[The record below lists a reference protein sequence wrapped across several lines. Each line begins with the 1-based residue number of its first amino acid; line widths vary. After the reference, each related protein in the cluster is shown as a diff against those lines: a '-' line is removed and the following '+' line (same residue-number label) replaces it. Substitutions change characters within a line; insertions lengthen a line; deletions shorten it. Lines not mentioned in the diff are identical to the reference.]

1 LIKIVLLNISKRI
14 EIKIM
19 KKISLF
25 LALLAPGIIYADILL
40 HVGNLIDTD
49 NGEISKAVTI
59 RINGNKISEVT
70 KGYAIPN
77 KDDEIINLK
86 QSYVMPGFMDMHVH
100 LAQEY
105 VPKAERESKIE
116 PEYRTLFAANAA
128 SKTLMAGF
136 TTVRNLGDG
145 GMETISLRE
154 AIKQGLAIGPRI
166 FTSGKT
172 IATTGGHGDPTNG
185 MPKDNYA
192 PPTPEEGVID
202 SPAEAIKAV
211 RQRYKDGTDGIKI
224 TATGGVLSV
233 AKSGENPQF
242 TDAELLAIV
251 STANDYGLWTAAH
264 AHGKEGMKRAVIA
277 GINSIE
283 HGTYMDQEVMEL
295 MKARGTYY
303 VPTIMAGD
311 WVAEKAKIPN
321 FFPALVKPK
330 AEKIG
335 PQIESTFAAAYKAG
349 VKIAFGTDSGVSA
362 HGDNWQEFILM
373 TNAGMT
379 NKDALKSAT
388 IETAKLLRIEDKL
401 GQIKP
406 GMLADIIAVQENP
419 IDDIST
425 VKNVSFVMKD
435 GVIYKQNS

>member
-1 LIKIVLLNISKRI
+1 
-14 EIKIM
+14 M

-25 LALLAPGIIYADILL
+25 LFLSISHFINADTLL
-40 HVGNLIDTD
+40 HVGNLLDTND
-49 NGEISKAVTI
+49 GKVAKAVTI
-59 RINGNKISEVT
+59 KIKGNKIAEIT
-70 KGYAIPN
+70 KGYATPKQN
-77 KDDEIINLK
+77 DEVVNLK
-86 QSYVMPGFMDMHVH
+86 QSYVLPGFMDMHVH

-105 VPKAERESKIE
+105 VPKAERQSKIE
-116 PEYRTLFAANAA
+116 PEYRALFAANAA

-136 TTVRNLGDG
+136 TSVRNVGDG

-154 AIKQGLAIGPRI
+154 AINQGLVIGPRI

-202 SPAEAIKAV
+202 SPEEAIKAV

-242 TDAELLAIV
+242 TDAELMAIV

-264 AHGKEGMKRAVIA
+264 AHGKEGMKRAVLA

-283 HGTYMDQEVMEL
+283 HGTYMDQEIMDL

-321 FFPALVKPK
+321 FFPTLVKPK

-335 PQIESTFAAAYKAG
+335 PQITSTFAEAYKAG

-373 TNAGMT
+373 TNAGMS
-379 NKDALKSAT
+379 NEDALKSAT
-388 IETAKLLRIEDKL
+388 IETAKLLRVEDQL

-406 GMLADIIAVQENP
+406 GMFADIIAFQKNP
-419 IDDIST
+419 IEDISI
-425 VKNVSFVMKD
+425 VENVSFVMKD
-435 GVIYKQNS
+435 GVIYKQSL

>member
-1 LIKIVLLNISKRI
+1 MKN
-14 EIKIM
+14 M
-19 KKISLF
+19 KKINF
-25 LALLAPGIIYADILL
+25 LLVLLISGLTNADTLL
-40 HVGNLIDTD
+40 HVGNLLDTN

-59 RINGNKISEVT
+59 RISGNKISEIT
-70 KGYAIPN
+70 KGYATPK
-77 KDDEIINLK
+77 KDDEVVNLK
-86 QSYVMPGFMDMHVH
+86 QSFVLPGFMDMHVH

-105 VPKAERESKIE
+105 VPKAERQLKIE
-116 PEYRTLFAANAA
+116 PEYRALFAANAA
-128 SKTLMAGF
+128 TKTLMAGF
-136 TTVRNLGDG
+136 TSVRNLGDG

-185 MPKDNYA
+185 MSKDNYT

-202 SPAEAIKAV
+202 SPEEAIKAV

-242 TDAELLAIV
+242 TDAELVAIV
-251 STANDYGLWTAAH
+251 TTANDYGLWTAAH

-283 HGTYMDQEVMEL
+283 HGTYMDQEVMDL

-335 PQIESTFAAAYKAG
+335 PQIQSTFAEAYKAG

-373 TNAGMT
+373 TNAGMS

-388 IETAKLLRIEDKL
+388 IETAKLLKVEDKL

-406 GMLADIIAVQENP
+406 GMLADIIAVQKNP
-419 IDDIST
+419 IEDIST
-425 VKNVSFVMKD
+425 VENVSFVMKD
-435 GVIYKQNS
+435 GVIYKQSS

>member
-1 LIKIVLLNISKRI
+1 MFRI
-14 EIKIM
+14 NNYKKYM
-19 KKISLF
+19 KKV
-25 LALLAPGIIYADILL
+25 ALLFALSISALINADTLL
-40 HVGNLIDTD
+40 HVGNLLDTN

-59 RINGNKISEVT
+59 RIKGNKILEVT
-70 KGYAIPN
+70 KGYATPKKN
-77 KDDEIINLK
+77 DEIVNLK
-86 QSYVMPGFMDMHVH
+86 QSYVLPGFMDMHVH

-105 VPKAERESKIE
+105 VPKAERRTKIE
-116 PEYRTLFAANAA
+116 PEYRALFAANAA

-136 TTVRNLGDG
+136 TSVRNLGDG
-145 GMETISLRE
+145 GMETISLRD
-154 AIKQGLAIGPRI
+154 AIKEGLVIGPRI

-185 MPKDNYA
+185 MPKDNYS
-192 PPTPEEGVID
+192 PPSPEEGVID
-202 SPAEAIKAV
+202 SPEDAKKAV
-211 RQRYKDGTDGIKI
+211 RQRYKDGADGIKI

-242 TDAELLAIV
+242 TDDELNSIV
-251 STANDYGLWTAAH
+251 ATANDYGLWTAAH

-283 HGTYMDQEVMEL
+283 HGTYMDQEVMDL
-295 MKARGTYY
+295 MKSKGTYY

-335 PQIESTFAAAYKAG
+335 PQIQSTFAKAYKAG

-379 NKDALKSAT
+379 NQDALKSAT

-406 GMLADIIAVQENP
+406 GMLADIIAVQQNP
-419 IDDIST
+419 VEDIST
-425 VKNVSFVMKD
+425 VENVIFVMKD
-435 GVIYKQNS
+435 GVIYKDNT

>member
-1 LIKIVLLNISKRI
+1 MFRI
-14 EIKIM
+14 NNHKKYM
-19 KKISLF
+19 KKV
-25 LALLAPGIIYADILL
+25 ALLFALSISALINADTLL
-40 HVGNLIDTD
+40 HVGNLLDTN

-59 RINGNKISEVT
+59 RIKGNKILEVT
-70 KGYAIPN
+70 KGYATPKKN
-77 KDDEIINLK
+77 DEIVNLK
-86 QSYVMPGFMDMHVH
+86 QSYVLPGFMDMHVH

-105 VPKAERESKIE
+105 VPKAERRSKIE
-116 PEYRTLFAANAA
+116 PEYRALFAANAA

-136 TTVRNLGDG
+136 TSVRNLGDG
-145 GMETISLRE
+145 GMETISLRD
-154 AIKQGLAIGPRI
+154 AIKEGLVIGPRI

-185 MPKDNYA
+185 MPKDNYS
-192 PPTPEEGVID
+192 PPSPEEGVID
-202 SPAEAIKAV
+202 SPEDAKKAV
-211 RQRYKDGTDGIKI
+211 RQRYKDGADGIKI

-242 TDAELLAIV
+242 TDEELNSIV
-251 STANDYGLWTAAH
+251 ATANDYGLWTAAH

-283 HGTYMDQEVMEL
+283 HGTYMDQEVMDL
-295 MKARGTYY
+295 MKSKGTYY

-335 PQIESTFAAAYKAG
+335 PQIQSTFAKAYKAG

-379 NKDALKSAT
+379 NQDALKSAT

-406 GMLADIIAVQENP
+406 GMLADIIAVQQNP
-419 IDDIST
+419 VEDIST
-425 VKNVSFVMKD
+425 VENVIFVMKD
-435 GVIYKQNS
+435 GVIFKDNT

>member
-1 LIKIVLLNISKRI
+1 
-14 EIKIM
+14 M
-19 KKISLF
+19 KKIALILF
-25 LALLAPGIIYADILL
+25 LSVSNLIIADTLL

-49 NGEISKAVTI
+49 SGDITKAVTI
-59 RINGNKISEVT
+59 RVIGNEISEVT
-70 KGYAIPN
+70 KGYANPN
-77 KDDEIINLK
+77 KNDQVINLK
-86 QSYVMPGFMDMHVH
+86 QSFVLPGFMDMHVH

-116 PEYRTLFAANAA
+116 PEYRALFAANAA

-136 TTVRNLGDG
+136 TSVRNLGDG

-154 AIKQGLAIGPRI
+154 AIRKGLVIGPRI

-185 MPKDNYA
+185 MPKDNYS

-202 SPAEAIKAV
+202 SPEEAIKAV

-242 TDAELLAIV
+242 TNAELIAIIA
-251 STANDYGLWTAAH
+251 TANDYGLWTAAH

-283 HGTYMDQEVMEL
+283 HGTYMDQEVMDL

-311 WVAEKAKIPN
+311 WVAKKAKIPN

-335 PQIESTFAAAYKAG
+335 PQIQSTFAKAYKAG

-373 TNAGMT
+373 TDAGMS

-388 IETAKLLRIEDKL
+388 IETAKLLRVEDKI

-406 GMLADIIAVQENP
+406 GMLADIIAVQNNP
-419 IDDIST
+419 IEDIST

>member
-1 LIKIVLLNISKRI
+1 
-14 EIKIM
+14 M
-19 KKISLF
+19 KKIALILF
-25 LALLAPGIIYADILL
+25 LSVSNLVIADTLL

-49 NGEISKAVTI
+49 NGDITKAVTI
-59 RINGNKISEVT
+59 RVIGNEISEIT
-70 KGYAIPN
+70 KGYANPKKNDQVI
-77 KDDEIINLK
+77 DLK
-86 QSYVMPGFMDMHVH
+86 QLFVLPGFMDMHVH

-105 VPKAERESKIE
+105 VPKAERETKIE
-116 PEYRTLFAANAA
+116 PEYRALFAANAA

-136 TTVRNLGDG
+136 TSVRNLGDG

-154 AIKQGLAIGPRI
+154 AIRKGLAIGPRI

-185 MPKDNYA
+185 MPKDNYS

-202 SPAEAIKAV
+202 SPEEAIKAV

-242 TDAELLAIV
+242 TNAELIAIIA
-251 STANDYGLWTAAH
+251 TANDYGLWTAAH

-283 HGTYMDQEVMEL
+283 HGTYMDQEVMDL

-311 WVAEKAKIPN
+311 WVAKKAKIPN

-335 PQIESTFAAAYKAG
+335 PQIQSTFAKAYKAG

-373 TNAGMT
+373 TDAGMS

-388 IETAKLLRIEDKL
+388 IETAKLLRVEDKL

-406 GMLADIIAVQENP
+406 GMLADIIAVQNNP
-419 IDDIST
+419 IEDIST

>member
-1 LIKIVLLNISKRI
+1 
-14 EIKIM
+14 M
-19 KKISLF
+19 KKIALILF
-25 LALLAPGIIYADILL
+25 LSVSNLIIADTLL

-49 NGEISKAVTI
+49 SGDITKAVTI
-59 RINGNKISEVT
+59 RVIGNEISEVT
-70 KGYAIPN
+70 KGYANPN
-77 KDDEIINLK
+77 KNDQVINLK
-86 QSYVMPGFMDMHVH
+86 QSFVLPGFMDMHVH

-116 PEYRTLFAANAA
+116 PEYRALFAANAA

-136 TTVRNLGDG
+136 TSVRNLGDG

-154 AIKQGLAIGPRI
+154 AIRKGLAIGPRI

-185 MPKDNYA
+185 MPKDNYS

-202 SPAEAIKAV
+202 SPEEAIKAV

-242 TDAELLAIV
+242 TNAELIAIIA
-251 STANDYGLWTAAH
+251 TANDYGLWTAAH

-283 HGTYMDQEVMEL
+283 HGTYMDQEVMDL

-311 WVAEKAKIPN
+311 WVAKKAKIPN

-335 PQIESTFAAAYKAG
+335 PQIQSTFAKAYKAG

-373 TNAGMT
+373 TDAGMS

-388 IETAKLLRIEDKL
+388 IETAKLLRVEDKL

-406 GMLADIIAVQENP
+406 GMLADIIAVQNNP
-419 IDDIST
+419 IEDIST

-435 GVIYKQNS
+435 GVIYKQNL

>member
-1 LIKIVLLNISKRI
+1 
-14 EIKIM
+14 M
-19 KKISLF
+19 KKITFLF
-25 LALLAPGIIYADILL
+25 ALSISNFIIADTLL
-40 HVGNLIDTD
+40 HVGNLLDTS

-59 RINGNKISEVT
+59 RIFENKITEVT
-70 KGYAIPN
+70 KGYATPKKN
-77 KDDEIINLK
+77 DEVVNLK
-86 QSYVMPGFMDMHVH
+86 QSYVLPGFMDMHVH

-105 VPKAERESKIE
+105 VPKAERQSKIE
-116 PEYRTLFAANAA
+116 PEFRALFAANAA

-136 TTVRNLGDG
+136 TSVRNLGDG

-185 MPKDNYA
+185 MSKDKYV

-202 SPAEAIKAV
+202 SPQDAKIAV

-242 TDAELLAIV
+242 TDEELRAIV
-251 STANDYGLWTAAH
+251 TTANDYGLWTAAH
-264 AHGKEGMKRAVIA
+264 AHGKEGMKRAVLA

-283 HGTYMDQEVMEL
+283 HGTYMDQEVMDL
-295 MKARGTYY
+295 MKAKGTYY

-335 PQIESTFAAAYKAG
+335 PQIQSTFSQAYKAG

-388 IETAKLLRIEDKL
+388 IETAKLLRMEGML

-406 GMLADIIAVQENP
+406 GMLADIIAVKKNP
-419 IDDIST
+419 IQDISA
-425 VKNVSFVMKD
+425 VENVSFVMKD
-435 GVIYKQNS
+435 GVIYKQD

>member
-1 LIKIVLLNISKRI
+1 
-14 EIKIM
+14 M

-25 LALLAPGIIYADILL
+25 LFLSISYFINADTLL
-40 HVGNLIDTD
+40 HVGNLLDTND
-49 NGEISKAVTI
+49 GKVAKAVTI
-59 RINGNKISEVT
+59 KIKGNKITEIT
-70 KGYAIPN
+70 KGYATPTQN
-77 KDDEIINLK
+77 DEVVNLK
-86 QSYVMPGFMDMHVH
+86 QSYVLPGFMDMHVH

-105 VPKAERESKIE
+105 VPKAERQSKIE
-116 PEYRTLFAANAA
+116 PEYRALFAANAA

-136 TTVRNLGDG
+136 TSVRNVGDG

-154 AIKQGLAIGPRI
+154 AINQGLVIGPRI

-202 SPAEAIKAV
+202 SPEEAIKAV

-242 TDAELLAIV
+242 TDAELIAIV

-264 AHGKEGMKRAVIA
+264 AHGKEGMKRAVLA

-283 HGTYMDQEVMEL
+283 HGTYMDQEIMDL

-335 PQIESTFAAAYKAG
+335 PQITSTFAQAYEAG

-373 TNAGMT
+373 TNAGMS
-379 NKDALKSAT
+379 NEDALKSAT
-388 IETAKLLRIEDKL
+388 IETAKLLRVEDQL

-406 GMLADIIAVQENP
+406 GMFADIIAFQKNP
-419 IDDIST
+419 IEDISI
-425 VKNVSFVMKD
+425 VENVSFVMKD
-435 GVIYKQNS
+435 GVIYKQSL

>member
-1 LIKIVLLNISKRI
+1 
-14 EIKIM
+14 M

-25 LALLAPGIIYADILL
+25 LLLLISHFINADTLL
-40 HVGNLIDTD
+40 HVGNLLDTND
-49 NGEISKAVTI
+49 GKVAKAVTI
-59 RINGNKISEVT
+59 KIKGNKITEIT
-70 KGYAIPN
+70 KGYATPTQN
-77 KDDEIINLK
+77 DEVVNLK
-86 QSYVMPGFMDMHVH
+86 QSYVLPGFMDMHVH

-105 VPKAERESKIE
+105 VPKAERQSKIE
-116 PEYRTLFAANAA
+116 PEYRALFAANAA

-136 TTVRNLGDG
+136 TSVRNVGDG

-154 AIKQGLAIGPRI
+154 AINQGLVIGPRI

-202 SPAEAIKAV
+202 SPEEAIKAV

-242 TDAELLAIV
+242 TDAELIAIV

-264 AHGKEGMKRAVIA
+264 AHGKEGMKRAVLA

-283 HGTYMDQEVMEL
+283 HGTYMDQEIMDL

-335 PQIESTFAAAYKAG
+335 PQITSTFAQAYKAG

-373 TNAGMT
+373 TNAGMS
-379 NKDALKSAT
+379 NEDALKSAT
-388 IETAKLLRIEDKL
+388 IETAKLLRVEDQL

-406 GMLADIIAVQENP
+406 GMFADIIAFQKNP
-419 IDDIST
+419 IEDISI

-435 GVIYKQNS
+435 GVIYKQSL

>member
-1 LIKIVLLNISKRI
+1 
-14 EIKIM
+14 M
-19 KKISLF
+19 KKV
-25 LALLAPGIIYADILL
+25 ALLFALSISALINADTLL
-40 HVGNLIDTD
+40 HVGNLLDTN

-59 RINGNKISEVT
+59 RIKGNKILEVT
-70 KGYAIPN
+70 KGYATPKKN
-77 KDDEIINLK
+77 DEIVNLK
-86 QSYVMPGFMDMHVH
+86 QSYVLPGFMDMHVH

-105 VPKAERESKIE
+105 VPKAERRSKIE
-116 PEYRTLFAANAA
+116 PEYRALFAANAA

-136 TTVRNLGDG
+136 TSVRNLGDG
-145 GMETISLRE
+145 GMETISLRD
-154 AIKQGLAIGPRI
+154 AIKEGLVIGPRI

-185 MPKDNYA
+185 MPKDNYS
-192 PPTPEEGVID
+192 PPSPEEGVID
-202 SPAEAIKAV
+202 SPEDAKKAV
-211 RQRYKDGTDGIKI
+211 RQRYKDGADGIKI
-224 TATGGVLSV
+224 TATVGVLSV

-242 TDAELLAIV
+242 TDEELNSIV
-251 STANDYGLWTAAH
+251 ATANDYGLWTAAH

-283 HGTYMDQEVMEL
+283 HGTYMDQEVMDL
-295 MKARGTYY
+295 MKSKGTYY

-335 PQIESTFAAAYKAG
+335 PQIQSTFAKAYKAG

-379 NKDALKSAT
+379 NQDALKSAT

-406 GMLADIIAVQENP
+406 GMLADIIAVQQNP
-419 IDDIST
+419 VEDIST
-425 VKNVSFVMKD
+425 VENVIFVMKD
-435 GVIYKQNS
+435 GVIFKDNT

>member
-1 LIKIVLLNISKRI
+1 
-14 EIKIM
+14 M
-19 KKISLF
+19 KKISFFLF
-25 LALLAPGIIYADILL
+25 LSISNFINADTLL
-40 HVGNLIDTD
+40 HVGNLLDTND
-49 NGEISKAVTI
+49 GKVAKAVTI
-59 RINGNKISEVT
+59 KIKGNKITEIT
-70 KGYAIPN
+70 KGYATPTQN
-77 KDDEIINLK
+77 DEVVNLK
-86 QSYVMPGFMDMHVH
+86 QSYVLPGFMDMHVH

-105 VPKAERESKIE
+105 VPKAERQSKIE
-116 PEYRTLFAANAA
+116 PEYRALFAANAA

-136 TTVRNLGDG
+136 TSVRNVGDG

-154 AIKQGLAIGPRI
+154 AINQGLVIGPRI

-202 SPAEAIKAV
+202 SPEEAIKAV

-242 TDAELLAIV
+242 TDAELIAIV

-264 AHGKEGMKRAVIA
+264 AHGKEGMKRAVLA

-283 HGTYMDQEVMEL
+283 HGTYMDQEIMDL

-335 PQIESTFAAAYKAG
+335 PQITSTFARAYEAG

-373 TNAGMT
+373 TNAGMS
-379 NKDALKSAT
+379 NEDALKSAT
-388 IETAKLLRIEDKL
+388 IETAKLLRVEDQL

-406 GMLADIIAVQENP
+406 GMLADIIAFQKNP
-419 IDDIST
+419 IENISI
-425 VKNVSFVMKD
+425 VENVSFVMKD
-435 GVIYKQNS
+435 GVIYKQSL

>member
-1 LIKIVLLNISKRI
+1 
-14 EIKIM
+14 M

-25 LALLAPGIIYADILL
+25 LFLSISHFINADTLL
-40 HVGNLIDTD
+40 HVGNLLDTND
-49 NGEISKAVTI
+49 GKVAKAVTI
-59 RINGNKISEVT
+59 KIKGNKITEIT
-70 KGYAIPN
+70 KGYATPTQN
-77 KDDEIINLK
+77 DEVVNLK
-86 QSYVMPGFMDMHVH
+86 QSYVLPGFMDMHVH

-105 VPKAERESKIE
+105 VPKAERQSKIE
-116 PEYRTLFAANAA
+116 PEYRALFAANAA

-136 TTVRNLGDG
+136 TSVRNVGDG

-154 AIKQGLAIGPRI
+154 AINQGLMIGPRI

-202 SPAEAIKAV
+202 SPEEAIKAV

-242 TDAELLAIV
+242 TDAELIAIV

-264 AHGKEGMKRAVIA
+264 AHGKEGMKRAVLA

-283 HGTYMDQEVMEL
+283 HGTYMDQEIMDL

-335 PQIESTFAAAYKAG
+335 PQITSTFAQAYEAG

-373 TNAGMT
+373 TNAGMS
-379 NKDALKSAT
+379 NEDALKSAT
-388 IETAKLLRIEDKL
+388 IETAKLLRVEDQL

-406 GMLADIIAVQENP
+406 GMFADIIAFQKNP
-419 IDDIST
+419 TEDISI

-435 GVIYKQNS
+435 GVIYKQSL

>member
-1 LIKIVLLNISKRI
+1 MFRI
-14 EIKIM
+14 NNYKKYM
-19 KKISLF
+19 KKV
-25 LALLAPGIIYADILL
+25 ALLFALSISALINADTLL
-40 HVGNLIDTD
+40 HVGNLLDTN

-59 RINGNKISEVT
+59 RIKGNKILEVT
-70 KGYAIPN
+70 KGYATPKKN
-77 KDDEIINLK
+77 DEIVNLK
-86 QSYVMPGFMDMHVH
+86 QSYVLPGFMDMHVH

-105 VPKAERESKIE
+105 VPKAERRSKIE
-116 PEYRTLFAANAA
+116 PEYRALFAANAA

-136 TTVRNLGDG
+136 TSVRNLGDG
-145 GMETISLRE
+145 GMETISLRD
-154 AIKQGLAIGPRI
+154 AIKEGLVIGPRI

-185 MPKDNYA
+185 MPKDNYS
-192 PPTPEEGVID
+192 PPSPEEGVID
-202 SPAEAIKAV
+202 SPEDAKKAV
-211 RQRYKDGTDGIKI
+211 RQRYKDGADGIKI

-242 TDAELLAIV
+242 TDEELNSIV
-251 STANDYGLWTAAH
+251 ATANDYGLWTAAH

-283 HGTYMDQEVMEL
+283 HGTYMDQEVMDL
-295 MKARGTYY
+295 MKSKGTYY

-335 PQIESTFAAAYKAG
+335 PQIQSTFAKAYKAG

-379 NKDALKSAT
+379 NQDALKSAT

-406 GMLADIIAVQENP
+406 GMLADIIAVQQNP
-419 IDDIST
+419 IEDMST
-425 VKNVSFVMKD
+425 VKNVIFVMKD
-435 GVIYKQNS
+435 GVIFKDNT

>member
-1 LIKIVLLNISKRI
+1 MFRI
-14 EIKIM
+14 NNCKKYM
-19 KKISLF
+19 KKV
-25 LALLAPGIIYADILL
+25 ALLFALSISALINADTLL
-40 HVGNLIDTD
+40 HVGNLLDTN

-59 RINGNKISEVT
+59 RIKGNKILEVT
-70 KGYAIPN
+70 KGYATPKKN
-77 KDDEIINLK
+77 DEIVNLK
-86 QSYVMPGFMDMHVH
+86 QSYVLPGFMDMHVH

-105 VPKAERESKIE
+105 VPKAERRSKIE
-116 PEYRTLFAANAA
+116 PEYRALFAANAA

-136 TTVRNLGDG
+136 TSVRNLGDG
-145 GMETISLRE
+145 GMETISLRD
-154 AIKQGLAIGPRI
+154 AIKEGLVIGPRI

-185 MPKDNYA
+185 MPKDNYS
-192 PPTPEEGVID
+192 PPSPEEGVID
-202 SPAEAIKAV
+202 SPEDAKKAV
-211 RQRYKDGTDGIKI
+211 RQRYKDGADGIKI

-242 TDAELLAIV
+242 TDEELNSIV
-251 STANDYGLWTAAH
+251 ATANDYGLWTAAH

-283 HGTYMDQEVMEL
+283 HGTYMDQEVMDL
-295 MKARGTYY
+295 MKSKGTYY

-335 PQIESTFAAAYKAG
+335 PQIQSTFAKAYKAG

-379 NKDALKSAT
+379 NQDALKSAT

-406 GMLADIIAVQENP
+406 GMLADIIAVQQNP
-419 IDDIST
+419 IEDIST
-425 VKNVSFVMKD
+425 VKNVIFVMKD
-435 GVIYKQNS
+435 GVIFKDNT

>member
-1 LIKIVLLNISKRI
+1 MFRI
-14 EIKIM
+14 NNYKKYM
-19 KKISLF
+19 KKV
-25 LALLAPGIIYADILL
+25 ALLFALSISALINADTLL
-40 HVGNLIDTD
+40 HVGNLLDTN
-49 NGEISKAVTI
+49 NGEISKAVTV
-59 RINGNKISEVT
+59 RIKGNKILEVT
-70 KGYAIPN
+70 KGYATPKKN
-77 KDDEIINLK
+77 DEIVNLK
-86 QSYVMPGFMDMHVH
+86 QSYVLPGFMDMHVH

-105 VPKAERESKIE
+105 VPKAERRSKIE
-116 PEYRTLFAANAA
+116 PEYRALFAANAA

-136 TTVRNLGDG
+136 TSVRNLGDG
-145 GMETISLRE
+145 GMETISLRD
-154 AIKQGLAIGPRI
+154 AIKEGLVIGPRI

-185 MPKDNYA
+185 MPKDNYS
-192 PPTPEEGVID
+192 PPSPEEGVID
-202 SPAEAIKAV
+202 SPEDAKKAV
-211 RQRYKDGTDGIKI
+211 RQRYKDGADGIKI

-242 TDAELLAIV
+242 TDEELNSIV
-251 STANDYGLWTAAH
+251 ATANDYGLWTAAH

-283 HGTYMDQEVMEL
+283 HGTYMDQEVMDL
-295 MKARGTYY
+295 MKSKGTYY

-335 PQIESTFAAAYKAG
+335 PQIQSTFAKAYKAG

-379 NKDALKSAT
+379 NQDALKSAT

-406 GMLADIIAVQENP
+406 GMLADIIAVQQNP
-419 IDDIST
+419 VEDIST
-425 VKNVSFVMKD
+425 VENVIFVMKD
-435 GVIYKQNS
+435 GVIFKDNT

>member
-1 LIKIVLLNISKRI
+1 
-14 EIKIM
+14 M

-25 LALLAPGIIYADILL
+25 LFLSISHFINADTLL
-40 HVGNLIDTD
+40 HVGNLLDTND
-49 NGEISKAVTI
+49 GKVAKAVTI
-59 RINGNKISEVT
+59 KIKGNKITEIT
-70 KGYAIPN
+70 KGYATPTKN
-77 KDDEIINLK
+77 DEVVNLK
-86 QSYVMPGFMDMHVH
+86 QSYVLPGFMDMHVH

-105 VPKAERESKIE
+105 VPKAERQSKIE
-116 PEYRTLFAANAA
+116 PEYRALFAANAA

-136 TTVRNLGDG
+136 TSVRNVGDG

-154 AIKQGLAIGPRI
+154 AINQGLVIGPRI

-202 SPAEAIKAV
+202 SPEEAIKAV

-242 TDAELLAIV
+242 TDAELIAIV

-264 AHGKEGMKRAVIA
+264 AHGKEGMKRAVLA

-283 HGTYMDQEVMEL
+283 HGTYMDQEIMDL

-335 PQIESTFAAAYKAG
+335 PQITSTFAQAYEAG

-373 TNAGMT
+373 TNAGMS
-379 NKDALKSAT
+379 NEDALKSAT
-388 IETAKLLRIEDKL
+388 IETAKLLRVEDQL

-406 GMLADIIAVQENP
+406 GMFADIIAFQKNP
-419 IDDIST
+419 IEDISI

-435 GVIYKQNS
+435 GVIYKQSL

>member
-1 LIKIVLLNISKRI
+1 MKKIVLI
-14 EIKIM
+14 
-19 KKISLF
+19 F
-25 LALLAPGIIYADILL
+25 LLSVSSFANADILL
-40 HVGNLIDTD
+40 HVGNLIDT
-49 NGEISKAVTI
+49 NSGEISKAMTI
-59 RINGNKISEVT
+59 RIVGNKISEVT
-70 KGYAIPN
+70 KGYANPK
-77 KDDEIINLK
+77 KDDEVINLK
-86 QSYVMPGFMDMHVH
+86 QSFVLPGFMDMHVH

-116 PEYRTLFAANAA
+116 PEFRALFAANAA

-136 TTVRNLGDG
+136 TSVRNLGDG

-154 AIKQGLAIGPRI
+154 AIRKGLAIGPRI

-185 MPKDNYA
+185 MPKDNYS

-202 SPAEAIKAV
+202 SPEEAIKAV

-242 TDAELLAIV
+242 TNAELTAIIA
-251 STANDYGLWTAAH
+251 TANDYGLWTAAH
-264 AHGKEGMKRAVIA
+264 AHGKEGMKRAVVA

-283 HGTYMDQEVMEL
+283 HGTYMDQEVMDL

-311 WVAEKAKIPN
+311 WVAKKAKIPN

-335 PQIESTFAAAYKAG
+335 PQIQSTFAMAYKAG

-373 TNAGMT
+373 TDAGMS

-388 IETAKLLRIEDKL
+388 IETAKLLRVEDKL
-401 GQIKP
+401 GQIKS
-406 GMLADIIAVQENP
+406 GMLADIIAVQNDP
-419 IDDIST
+419 LQDIST

>member
-1 LIKIVLLNISKRI
+1 MFRI
-14 EIKIM
+14 NNYKKYM
-19 KKISLF
+19 KKV
-25 LALLAPGIIYADILL
+25 ALLFALSISALINADTLL
-40 HVGNLIDTD
+40 HVGNLLDTN

-59 RINGNKISEVT
+59 RIKGNKILEVT
-70 KGYAIPN
+70 KGYATPKKNDQIV
-77 KDDEIINLK
+77 NLK

-105 VPKAERESKIE
+105 VPKAERRSKIE
-116 PEYRTLFAANAA
+116 PEYRALFAANAA

-136 TTVRNLGDG
+136 TSVRNLGDG
-145 GMETISLRE
+145 GMETISLRD
-154 AIKQGLAIGPRI
+154 AIKEGLVIGPRI

-185 MPKDNYA
+185 MPKDNYS
-192 PPTPEEGVID
+192 PPSPEEGVID
-202 SPAEAIKAV
+202 SPEDAKKAV
-211 RQRYKDGTDGIKI
+211 RQRYKDGADGIKI

-242 TDAELLAIV
+242 TNEELNSIV
-251 STANDYGLWTAAH
+251 ATANDYGLWTAAH

-283 HGTYMDQEVMEL
+283 HGTYMDQEVMDL
-295 MKARGTYY
+295 MKSKGTYY

-335 PQIESTFAAAYKAG
+335 PQIQSTFAKAYKAG

-379 NKDALKSAT
+379 NQDALKSAT

-406 GMLADIIAVQENP
+406 GMLADIIAVQQNP
-419 IDDIST
+419 VEDIST
-425 VKNVSFVMKD
+425 VENVIFVMKD
-435 GVIYKQNS
+435 GVIFKDNT

>member
-1 LIKIVLLNISKRI
+1 
-14 EIKIM
+14 M
-19 KKISLF
+19 
-25 LALLAPGIIYADILL
+25 
-40 HVGNLIDTD
+40 
-49 NGEISKAVTI
+49 
-59 RINGNKISEVT
+59 
-70 KGYAIPN
+70 
-77 KDDEIINLK
+77 
-86 QSYVMPGFMDMHVH
+86 
-100 LAQEY
+100 
-105 VPKAERESKIE
+105 
-116 PEYRTLFAANAA
+116 
-128 SKTLMAGF
+128 
-136 TTVRNLGDG
+136 
-145 GMETISLRE
+145 
-154 AIKQGLAIGPRI
+154 
-166 FTSGKT
+166 
-172 IATTGGHGDPTNG
+172 
-185 MPKDNYA
+185 
-192 PPTPEEGVID
+192 ID
-202 SPAEAIKAV
+202 SPQDAIKAV

-264 AHGKEGMKRAVIA
+264 AHGKEGMKRAVMA

-283 HGTYMDQEVMEL
+283 HGTYMDQEVMSL
-295 MKARGTYY
+295 MKERGTYY

-335 PQIESTFAAAYKAG
+335 PQIQATFSQAYKAG

-373 TNAGMT
+373 TNAGMS

-388 IETAKLLRIEDKL
+388 IETAKLLRVEDIL

-406 GMLADIIAVQENP
+406 GMFADIIAFQKNP
-419 IDDIST
+419 IEDIST

-435 GVIYKQNS
+435 GIIYKQTI

>member
-1 LIKIVLLNISKRI
+1 
-14 EIKIM
+14 M
-19 KKISLF
+19 KKIALILF
-25 LALLAPGIIYADILL
+25 LSVSNLIIADTLL

-49 NGEISKAVTI
+49 SGDITKAVTI
-59 RINGNKISEVT
+59 RVIGNEISEVT
-70 KGYAIPN
+70 KGYANPKKN
-77 KDDEIINLK
+77 DQVINLK
-86 QSYVMPGFMDMHVH
+86 QSFVLPGFMDMHVH

-116 PEYRTLFAANAA
+116 PEYRALFAANAA

-136 TTVRNLGDG
+136 TSVRNLGDG

-154 AIKQGLAIGPRI
+154 AIRKGLVIGPRI

-185 MPKDNYA
+185 MPKDNYS

-202 SPAEAIKAV
+202 SPEEAIKAV

-242 TDAELLAIV
+242 TNAELIAIIA
-251 STANDYGLWTAAH
+251 TANDYGLWTAAH

-283 HGTYMDQEVMEL
+283 HGTYMDQEVMDL

-311 WVAEKAKIPN
+311 WVAKKAKIPN

-335 PQIESTFAAAYKAG
+335 PQIQSTFAMAYKAG

-373 TNAGMT
+373 TDAGMS

-388 IETAKLLRIEDKL
+388 IETAKLLRVEDKL

-406 GMLADIIAVQENP
+406 GMLADIIAVQNNP
-419 IDDIST
+419 IEDIST

>member
-1 LIKIVLLNISKRI
+1 
-14 EIKIM
+14 M

-25 LALLAPGIIYADILL
+25 LFLSISHFINADTLL
-40 HVGNLIDTD
+40 HVGNLLDTND
-49 NGEISKAVTI
+49 GKVAKAVTI
-59 RINGNKISEVT
+59 KIKGNKITEIT
-70 KGYAIPN
+70 KGYATPTQN
-77 KDDEIINLK
+77 DEVVNLK
-86 QSYVMPGFMDMHVH
+86 QSYVLPGFMDMHVH

-105 VPKAERESKIE
+105 VPKAERQSKIE
-116 PEYRTLFAANAA
+116 PEYRALFAANAA

-136 TTVRNLGDG
+136 TSVRNVGDG

-154 AIKQGLAIGPRI
+154 AINQGLVIGPRI

-202 SPAEAIKAV
+202 SPEEAIKAV

-242 TDAELLAIV
+242 TDAELIAIV

-264 AHGKEGMKRAVIA
+264 AHGKEGMKRAVLA

-283 HGTYMDQEVMEL
+283 HGTYMDQEIMDL

-335 PQIESTFAAAYKAG
+335 PQITSTFAEAYKAG

-373 TNAGMT
+373 TNAGMS
-379 NKDALKSAT
+379 NEDALKSAT
-388 IETAKLLRIEDKL
+388 IETAKLLRVEDQL

-406 GMLADIIAVQENP
+406 GMFADIIAFQKNP
-419 IDDIST
+419 IEDISI

-435 GVIYKQNS
+435 GVIYKQSL

>member
-1 LIKIVLLNISKRI
+1 MKN
-14 EIKIM
+14 M
-19 KKISLF
+19 KKINF
-25 LALLAPGIIYADILL
+25 LLVLLISGLTNADTLL
-40 HVGNLIDTD
+40 HVGNLLDTN

-59 RINGNKISEVT
+59 RISGNKISEIT
-70 KGYAIPN
+70 KGYATPK
-77 KDDEIINLK
+77 KDDEVVNLK
-86 QSYVMPGFMDMHVH
+86 QSFVLPGFMDMHVH

-105 VPKAERESKIE
+105 VPKAERQLKIE
-116 PEYRTLFAANAA
+116 PEYRALFAANAA
-128 SKTLMAGF
+128 TKTLMAGF
-136 TTVRNLGDG
+136 TSVRNLGDG

-185 MPKDNYA
+185 MSKDNYT

-202 SPAEAIKAV
+202 SPEEAIKAV

-242 TDAELLAIV
+242 TDAELVAIV
-251 STANDYGLWTAAH
+251 TTANDYGLWTAAH

-283 HGTYMDQEVMEL
+283 HGTYMDQEVMDL

-335 PQIESTFAAAYKAG
+335 PQIQSTFAEAYKAG

-373 TNAGMT
+373 TNAGMS

-388 IETAKLLRIEDKL
+388 IETAKLLRVEDKL

-406 GMLADIIAVQENP
+406 GMLADIIAVQKNP
-419 IDDIST
+419 IEDIST
-425 VKNVSFVMKD
+425 VENVSFVMKD
-435 GVIYKQNS
+435 GVIYKQSS